1 MALAGRIS
9 LGGVRGETNMLRRW
23 CNVAAEAVAILRQ
36 GIVVAGQILTSGQIS
51 FGVAGLISLGSVCGA
66 DEFRWRCWQ
75 DEHVEA
81 RRWRYEQP
89 DE

>member
-1 MALAGRIS
+1 MPTCIS
-9 LGGVRGETNMLRRW
+9 GATD
-23 CNVAAEAVAILRQ
+23 RQ
-36 GIVVAGQILTSGQIS
+36 GVDKTKKARLTSGQIS
-51 FGVAGLISLGSVCGA
+51 FGVAGLISLGGVRGA

>member
-36 GIVVAGQILTSGQIS
+36 GIVVAGQIS
-51 FGVAGLISLGSVCGA
+51 FGVAGLISLGGVRGA
-66 DEFRWRCWQ
+66 DEFRCRCWQ